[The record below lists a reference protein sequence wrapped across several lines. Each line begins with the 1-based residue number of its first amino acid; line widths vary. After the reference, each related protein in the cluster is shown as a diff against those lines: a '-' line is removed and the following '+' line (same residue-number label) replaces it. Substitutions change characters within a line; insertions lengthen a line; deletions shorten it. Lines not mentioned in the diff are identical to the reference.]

1 MAWFT
6 NGTKI
11 DTRLNSLRDKIHSLE
26 DRIVYL
32 EDRIH
37 KFSNAIYLLQED
49 IKQSKTTDKVH
60 NPKDSEVLS
69 DKFVESARK
78 TYPITP
84 SLYDESNIVTDA
96 NLISTVVINPY
107 ITDTD
112 ATCQSTSATISTR
125 DSSNSSSCISSS
137 STDYSPPSS
146 SSYDSGSSYSSS
158 SDSGGSYD

>member
-1 MAWFT
+1 MAWFS
-6 NGTKI
+6 NAAQLQELGNNLANLHVKYDI
-11 DTRLNSLRDKIHSLE
+11 IKYKNEELE
-26 DRIVYL
+26 DRIAELDSRLSAL
-32 EDRIH
+32 EIH
-37 KFSNAIYLLQED
+37 KVVKRD
-49 IKQSKTTDKVH
+49 DV
-60 NPKDSEVLS
+60 PS

-112 ATCQSTSATISTR
+112 VTCQSTSATISTR
-125 DSSNSSSCISSS
+125 DSSNSSSCISSI